1 MRRSMHKKQLVITL
15 SPEATSNYLT
25 RCAELS
31 KAHVESDCLF
41 DGVTLT
47 VDIAPDFFDPCVYLK
62 DEELGA
68 VSIELVEIIKER
80 QP

>member
-1 MRRSMHKKQLVITL
+1 MNKKQLVITL
-15 SPEATSNYLT
+15 SPEATNKYLT

-47 VDIAPDFFDPCVYLK
+47 VEVAPDFFDPCVYLK
-62 DEELGA
+62 DEELGT
-68 VSIELVEIIKER
+68 VSIELVEVESSK
-80 QP
+80 Q